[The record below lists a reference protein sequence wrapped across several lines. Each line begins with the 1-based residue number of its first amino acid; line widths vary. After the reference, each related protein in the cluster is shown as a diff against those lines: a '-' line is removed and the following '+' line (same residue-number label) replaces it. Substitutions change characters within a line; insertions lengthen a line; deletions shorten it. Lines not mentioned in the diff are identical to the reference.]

1 MLETKSLEDVLK
13 VQMRVALATKV
24 AATRTKPAYAGYKTL
39 TLRSSAQA
47 DFVYVVAVLTARHF
61 SDIL

>member
-1 MLETKSLEDVLK
+1 ML
-13 VQMRVALATKV
+13 VALATEV
-24 AATRTKPAYAGYKTL
+24 AATEAKPAVAGDKTL

-61 SDIL
+61 SNNL